1 MPLLKTKHWF
11 IAMSFFIL
19 FMLLSIFSF
28 RDDWSTLD
36 QAVSIWVTETVSPFV
51 VTLMDILTMMG
62 SSEFVLV
69 ITLII
74 AVILLW
80 RKRWQLSVFLL
91 SLTFG
96 GLALNFFLKILFQR
110 ERPGE
115 MSVIEAFGQSIEI
128 ASYSFP
134 SGHTMRST
142 ILFLFAIYMCYRL
155 MSKNVGR
162 VWGVVLFAA
171 LIIIVAISR
180 VVVGAHFPSDILAG
194 VAISIVWFYVCL
206 AILRFLL
213 KRMPT
218 ARVDV

>member
-1 MPLLKTKHWF
+1 MPLLKAKHWF
-11 IAMSFFIL
+11 IAMGCFGL
-19 FMLLSIFSF
+19 FLLLSVFSF
-28 RDDWSTLD
+28 RDDLTTLD
-36 QAVSIWVTETVSPFV
+36 QAVSSWITETVSPFV
-51 VTLMDILTMMG
+51 VTLMDILTVMG

-69 ITLII
+69 VTLMI
-74 AVILLW
+74 AVFLLF
-80 RKRWQLSVFLL
+80 RKRWQHSLFLL

-96 GLALNFFLKILFQR
+96 GIALNFLLKILFQR
-110 ERPGE
+110 ERPGD

-142 ILFLFAIYMCYRL
+142 LLFLFAIYICDRFL
-155 MSKNVGR
+155 RKNR
-162 VWGVVLFAA
+162 SRTWGVVLFSA
-171 LIIIVAISR
+171 LIIVVAISR
-180 VVVGAHFPSDILAG
+180 VVVGAHFPSDIFAG

-218 ARVDV
+218 ARLDV

>member
-1 MPLLKTKHWF
+1 MPLLKTKHLF
-11 IAMSFFIL
+11 IAIGFFIL

-28 RDDWSTLD
+28 RDDLTALD
-36 QAVSIWVTETVSPFV
+36 QAVSTWVTETVSPFV
-51 VTLMDILTMMG
+51 VTLMDILTVMG

-69 ITLII
+69 VTLII

-142 ILFLFAIYMCYRL
+142 LLFLFVIYMCYRL
-155 MSKNVGR
+155 LRKNGSR
-162 VWGVVLFAA
+162 LWSIGLFSA
-171 LIIIVAISR
+171 LLIIVAISR

-213 KRMPT
+213 QRMPIS
-218 ARVDV
+218 RVDV